1 MRKRWLWKGITSP
14 TKYIYM
20 HVYKRPLRQPATRP
34 PARQPTPNQPTSP
47 CRSCVLMFIEAI
59 KIKSTTANATHISW
73 FFFLVFLPDP
83 NRRWPK
89 LPVWTFAC
97 YLQFASTTITTAK
110 TQNRTNKPVPEERRS
125 FWFYM
130 CAGISVCFR
139 HSPLVSRLSSSTLA
153 FVF

>member
-73 FFFLVFLPDP
+73 FFFGIPARSQPSMAQTACVNFRLL
-83 NRRWPK
+83 
-89 LPVWTFAC
+89 FAIC
-97 YLQFASTTITTAK
+97 LDNNNNGENTEQDQQASPGGK
-110 TQNRTNKPVPEERRS
+110 EELLIL
-125 FWFYM
+125 Y
-130 CAGISVCFR
+130 VCR
-139 HSPLVSRLSSSTLA
+139 HFCLLSPLATRLSS
-153 FVF
+153 FVFDVGFRF